1 MNILQRRFV
10 TTGLT
15 LAAYPPA
22 NKVKSNVPMF
32 TSVSREHPHFYL
44 TEMCVPV
51 NAAELAVVVFVQQH
65 VEGAQSESPRTITY
79 GSWSFGV
86 S

>member
-1 MNILQRRFV
+1 
-10 TTGLT
+10 
-15 LAAYPPA
+15 
-22 NKVKSNVPMF
+22 MF
-32 TSVSREHPHFYL
+32 TSVSRGQPHFYL

-51 NAAELAVVVFVQQH
+51 AAAELAVVVFVQQH